1 MIEMYYINVTY
12 PKNTIFNLKIQI
24 FIKITTLQKANI
36 NDSNLGKAIKHDVK
50 NKSSGHAAEHGRI
63 GDKDSEISHVKA

>member
-24 FIKITTLQKANI
+24 FIKITTFQKTNK
-36 NDSNLGKAIKHDVK
+36 NDSNTRKAIKHDVK
-50 NKSSGHAAEHGRI
+50 NKSSGHAAEYGGI
-63 GDKDSEISHVKA
+63 GYKDSEIGHVKT